1 MNQPAQ
7 LTDVNIKKASN
18 TIWFAMQASPLM
30 LIVFVYF
37 SNMLNLIPPFMPE
50 MKSIFIIICFLN
62 IGTPF
67 ILLGHFKKLQNKIR
81 DNRQLDI
88 NNEPSDLQRY
98 YTFLVIGLALCGAS
112 AMFGFV
118 LFILSGDVT
127 YSYFF
132 IAVSFLLGFLFKPE
146 LK

>member
-1 MNQPAQ
+1 MNQVNH
-7 LTDVNIKKASN
+7 LTDESIENISK
-18 TIWFAMQASPLM
+18 TIWFAIQASPAM
-30 LIVFVYF
+30 LIIFVYF
-37 SNMLNLIPPFMPE
+37 SNMFELMPAVMPE
-50 MKSIFIIICFLN
+50 MKSIFIIICFLS
-62 IGTPF
+62 IGAPF
-67 ILLGHFKKLQNKIR
+67 ILLGHFKKLQNKVR
-81 DNRQLDI
+81 DNIQLGTG
-88 NNEPSDLQRY
+88 NEPPELHRY
-98 YTFLVIGLALCGAS
+98 YTFLVIGLALCDAS

>member
-37 SNMLNLIPPFMPE
+37 SNMLNLMPPLMLE
-50 MKSIFIIICFLN
+50 MKSIFIIICFLS

-67 ILLGHFKKLQNKIR
+67 ILLGHFKKSQNKIR

-88 NNEPSDLQRY
+88 NNELSDLQRY
-98 YTFLVIGLALCGAS
+98 YTFLVIGLALCDAS